1 MFVAN
6 YFLTEDV
13 MNLVFASREC
23 LINQN
28 RKLFQIIQ
36 NVSKLKKS
44 KKEMQYLQ
52 SMLLKD
58 QEAKKFWR
66 SLITKTELLKFYLL
80 IMVLFMVCDLFI
92 QKMYLKQSGLLQ
104 KTRDDRYVYRN
115 AMDKASSQ
123 HDFKY

>member
-1 MFVAN
+1 
-6 YFLTEDV
+6 
-13 MNLVFASREC
+13 
-23 LINQN
+23 
-28 RKLFQIIQ
+28 
-36 NVSKLKKS
+36 
-44 KKEMQYLQ
+44 MQYLQ

-58 QEAKKFWR
+58 QEAKIFWR

-92 QKMYLKQSGLLQ
+92 QKMYLRQSGLLQ